1 MFSAREKKGERR
13 EKERDCIFFIR
24 AQSQGGTDGTR
35 GGAGVGKDLSDAER
49 ASIARVQRS
58 YPRTGVRVYVARA
71 TTTHTATIATVF
83 PPLLARVK
91 ALFHYV

>member
-49 ASIARVQRS
+49 ASIFH
-58 YPRTGVRVYVARA
+58 A
-71 TTTHTATIATVF
+71 T
-83 PPLLARVK
+83 
-91 ALFHYV
+91 